1 MAERTLL
8 IIDDSDLIR
17 MAAEISLSAAGW
29 TVLQAS
35 SGEEGVQIAE
45 RERPAA
51 ILLDVVLPG
60 LDGPG
65 TLAALREVE
74 GLRDVPVVFL
84 TARSSEEEVSGLRSL
99 GAAGVIAK
107 PFSPSTLAGELDDL
121 LQGRGRP

>member
-1 MAERTLL
+1 VAERTLL

-74 GLRDVPVVFL
+74 GLRGVPVVFL
-84 TARSSEEEVSGLRSL
+84 TARSSEE
-99 GAAGVIAK
+99 AACGPWERRA
-107 PFSPSTLAGELDDL
+107 
-121 LQGRGRP
+121 

>member
-1 MAERTLL
+1 VAERTLL